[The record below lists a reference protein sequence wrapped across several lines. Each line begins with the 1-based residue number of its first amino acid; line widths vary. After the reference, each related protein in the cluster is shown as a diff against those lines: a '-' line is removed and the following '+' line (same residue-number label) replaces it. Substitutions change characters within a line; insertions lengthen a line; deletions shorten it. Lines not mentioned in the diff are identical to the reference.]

1 MTKPVLL
8 IMRHAKSDQ
17 SANVADFERPLNE
30 RGLRDAEKMGAW
42 LKAQKII
49 PDRIVSSPAIRAK
62 QTTQIVCKQL
72 GRDIKDIIWD
82 ERVYEAGLGNLL
94 DVISDHKK
102 NANCLMLTGH
112 NPVLEKLL
120 EYLSQ
125 DEARRNKDGKLLTA
139 AAIAVLQYD
148 ETGISTE
155 MQSGGL
161 MELIRPNEI

>member
-1 MTKPVLL
+1 
-8 IMRHAKSDQ
+8 MRHAKSDQ
-17 SANVADFERPLNE
+17 SANMADIERPLNE
-30 RGLRDAEKMGAW
+30 RGLRDAEKMGVW

-49 PDRIVSSPAIRAK
+49 PDRIVSSPALRAR

-72 GRDIKDIIWD
+72 GRDFKDIIWD

-94 DVISDHKK
+94 DVISDHKQ

-112 NPVLEKLL
+112 NPVLEHLL

-125 DEARRNKDGKLLTA
+125 DKPRRNKDGKLLTA

-148 ETGISTE
+148 ESGISTKT
-155 MQSGGL
+155 QSGQL
-161 MELIRPNEI
+161 IELARPKEI